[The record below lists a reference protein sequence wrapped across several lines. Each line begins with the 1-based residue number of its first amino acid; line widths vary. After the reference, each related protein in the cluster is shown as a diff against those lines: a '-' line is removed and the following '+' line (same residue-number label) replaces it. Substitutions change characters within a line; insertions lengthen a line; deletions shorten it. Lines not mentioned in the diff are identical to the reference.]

1 MFRTCRLARS
11 PASDVNWY
19 LNNDGAFIFSLFLII
34 FLHKTNESIGK
45 KHPEEVKDVA
55 RKKSY
60 NQVLILERKLW
71 TRSTL
76 HKCFEC
82 CHPTDRL

>member
-19 LNNDGAFIFSLFLII
+19 LNNDGAFSFSLFLII

-45 KHPEEVKDVA
+45 KASRRGEGCSEKKILQSSIDS
-55 RKKSY
+55 RKKTMDAKHFT
-60 NQVLILERKLW
+60 QML
-71 TRSTL
+71 
-76 HKCFEC
+76 
-82 CHPTDRL
+82 